1 MTNNIL
7 DTIGRHKQKIL
18 IAVGILALVAYM
30 LPFDSMYDF
39 ADAQKKGK
47 RHGDDGYKK
56 DRNGSHPK
64 PTPTPTPTPNP
75 TFSATNT
82 AANSCLGPG
91 TTCLAGAQ
99 QTLLFSNFNFGSTSF
114 SFTNT
119 AANSCSG
126 GAFCQAQ
133 AIQYGFFSES
143 T

>member
-47 RHGDDGYKK
+47 RHGDNGYKK

-64 PTPTPTPTPNP
+64 P
-75 TFSATNT
+75 NT
-82 AANSCLGPG
+82 AANSCVGPG

-133 AIQYGFFSES
+133 AIQYGFFSGS